1 MPKAKTRKRPCK
13 ICKKWFMP
21 DVRPHRPPE
30 DVRPPNVEPNCI
42 AGGAPNTTRRTES
55 LRRADYLQKKAR
67 RGSICTAG
75 RRPKEESSRRVAR
88 ARIDLDLPGDVIG
101 GAIGLPLLVV
111 IEYVVEQI
119 LRKRK
124 MAEKTAGRKGRTCGR
139 ERPARRTRGSV
150 FKTHR
155 GPNPAENHRGY
166 RRTKRKRLLRRI
178 MEPTHRIY

>member
-21 DVRPHRPPE
+21 DVRHTDRQKTCGPE
-30 DVRPPNVEPNCI
+30 C
-42 AGGAPNTTRRTES
+42 RTE
-55 LRRADYLQKKAR
+55 LHRRRCAEYNKKNRKSSKADYLQKKLDEVDLYR
-67 RGSICTAG
+67 RSAPEG
-75 RRPKEESSRRVAR
+75 RIEPEVAR

-124 MAEKTAGRKGRTCGR
+124 IAEKTAGRKGR
-139 ERPARRTRGSV
+139 PAARAPCPPDTG
-150 FKTHR
+150 
-155 GPNPAENHRGY
+155 
-166 RRTKRKRLLRRI
+166 
-178 MEPTHRIY
+178 